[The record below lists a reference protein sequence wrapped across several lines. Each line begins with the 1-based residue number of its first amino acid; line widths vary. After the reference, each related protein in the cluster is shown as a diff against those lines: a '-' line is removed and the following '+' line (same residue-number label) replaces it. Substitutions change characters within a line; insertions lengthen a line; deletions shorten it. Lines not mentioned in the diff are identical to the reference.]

1 MNSTYLIKGI
11 SHMKN
16 LITSLA
22 LILATSS
29 VGFAQLAAPVAP
41 TAPKPPMSAPVAPAA
56 PIVPAAPVVKAPVVA
71 TPAPVVSAPATTTKA
86 APANAAK
93 TAPVNLNTATVEQ
106 LDALPQIGAARAKA
120 IIEARAKGKFK
131 DWADFEARNVVP
143 KNAEAAIKDKVFF

>member
-1 MNSTYLIKGI
+1 
-11 SHMKN
+11 MKK

-29 VGFAQLAAPVAP
+29 VGFAQMAAPVAP
-41 TAPKPPMSAPVAPAA
+41 TVPKAPMSAPVAPSA

-71 TPAPVVSAPATTTKA
+71 TPAPVVTAPVTKIITPAPTTAT
-86 APANAAK
+86 K
-93 TAPVNLNTATVEQ
+93 TAPLNLNTATAEQ

-120 IIEARAKGKFK
+120 IVEARAKAKFK

>member
-1 MNSTYLIKGI
+1 
-11 SHMKN
+11 MKK

-29 VGFAQLAAPVAP
+29 VGFAQMAAPVAP
-41 TAPKPPMSAPVAPAA
+41 TAPKPPMSAPVAPSA

-71 TPAPVVSAPATTTKA
+71 TPAPVVTAPTKA
-86 APANAAK
+86 APTTAAK
-93 TAPVNLNTATVEQ
+93 TAPVNLNTATAEQ

-120 IIEARAKGKFK
+120 IVEARAKGKFK
-131 DWADFEARNVVP
+131 DWADFEARNIVP

>member
-1 MNSTYLIKGI
+1 
-11 SHMKN
+11 MKK

-29 VGFAQLAAPVAP
+29 VGFAQMAAPVAP
-41 TAPKPPMSAPVAPAA
+41 TAPKPPMSAPVAPSA

-71 TPAPVVSAPATTTKA
+71 TPAPVVTAPTKA
-86 APANAAK
+86 APTTAAK

-120 IIEARAKGKFK
+120 IVEARAKAKFK